1 MILLVIAMATA
12 SDNFFGVME
21 SVGAKASNL
30 PGAVRK
36 LGEGEGVRGM
46 DRREGE
52 GRGEERGRGRG
63 RGRRKGGRGGRKEG
77 RSEGSPLTYCSILPR
92 QLHAGHGGKSQAHER
107 KSGRL
112 GMLLD
117 QRKKL
122 GQHLLSADN
131 LTVCYYYLP

>member
-36 LGEGEGVRGM
+36 LGEGEGVRGVE
-46 DRREGE
+46 RREGE

-63 RGRRKGGRGGRKEG
+63 RGRREGGGGREEGGE
-77 RSEGSPLTYCSILPR
+77 E
-92 QLHAGHGGKSQAHER
+92 
-107 KSGRL
+107 
-112 GMLLD
+112 
-117 QRKKL
+117 
-122 GQHLLSADN
+122 
-131 LTVCYYYLP
+131 